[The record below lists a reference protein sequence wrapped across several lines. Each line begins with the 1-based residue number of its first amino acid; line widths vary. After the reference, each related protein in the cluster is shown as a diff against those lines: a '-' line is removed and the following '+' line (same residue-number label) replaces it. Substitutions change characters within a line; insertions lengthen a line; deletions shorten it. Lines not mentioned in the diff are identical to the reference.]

1 MFKSSYQRS
10 LFRNFL
16 LAGALPLLICV
27 VLILSIFHIS
37 SEANTSRT
45 GEARIASI
53 SRTVSSFTD
62 QSETALNRIASDP
75 LIIQAIENNLPA
87 STEIYHALYSALN
100 EIPSSPDITVYDSG
114 GTLLYTTGDGKPGE
128 TLPSDWGLLFS
139 ARDKDRTVYRR
150 TSEHDP
156 VQRSCMEIACP
167 VKYSGAVLGYAVIEV
182 SDGCLAELLADLSG
196 ETDYMLLDPLWNE
209 VHASPFL
216 KEISAASLLRDS
228 ILHPGRTDT
237 ALDDYRLFVSR
248 DDNSGFVSVLFMDRP
263 ISDHTARILYA
274 VASLSIL
281 LCLFLCLLFSVRLSK
296 QVSMP
301 VRSLNEAM
309 EQVEQ
314 GNLDVKLDGSGTD
327 ELSLLSARF
336 SHMTGQLKSNISNS
350 IKQQQELGETKMRM
364 MQAQLNPHFLYNTLD
379 TMKWLAKIH
388 HVPEISTIS
397 ANLADI
403 LRSSI
408 SADEFVPLR
417 DELRML
423 ERYVEIQKIRF
434 PDKFEYRTQIAEDTL
449 DLYIPKLM
457 LQPLVEN
464 AIIHGFEDGSSG
476 EITVS
481 SRLDDSRL
489 IIEVRDT
496 GCGIPDEMKQS
507 FISAR
512 SSTDEYSRN
521 HLGLHNVDAILRLNY
536 GQACGLQISDADPGT
551 CIRAQLPLESVKK
564 KTGRERQNEKDSS
577 S

>member
-10 LFRNFL
+10 LFRSFL
-16 LAGALPLLICV
+16 LAGALPLFICV
-27 VLILSIFHIS
+27 ILILSIFRVS
-37 SEANTSRT
+37 SEANTART
-45 GEARIASI
+45 GEARIASMA
-53 SRTVSSFTD
+53 RAVSSFTS
-62 QSETALNRIASDP
+62 QSETALNRITSDP
-75 LIIQAIENNLPA
+75 NIISAIGKRLPA
-87 STEIYHALYSALN
+87 STDIYHALYSALN
-100 EIPSSPDITVYDSG
+100 DIPSSPEITIYDSV
-114 GTLLYTTGDGKPGE
+114 GTLLYTTGSGKPGE

-139 ARDKDRTVYRR
+139 ARDKDRVVYRR
-150 TSEHDP
+150 TSEYDP
-156 VQRSCMEIACP
+156 EQRSCMEIACP
-167 VKYSGAVLGYAVIEV
+167 VKYSGSVLGYAVIEV
-182 SDGCLAELLADLSG
+182 SDGCLAGLLADLSG

-216 KEISAASLLRDS
+216 KEISAAALLRES
-228 ILHPGRTDT
+228 ILRSGSPDT
-237 ALDDYRLFVSR
+237 VLNDYRLFISR
-248 DDNSGFVSVLFMDRP
+248 DENSGFVSVLFMDRP
-263 ISDHTARILYA
+263 LSEHTARILYA
-274 VASLSIL
+274 VALFSIMM
-281 LCLFLCLLFSVRLSK
+281 CLFLCMLLSVRLSN
-296 QVSMP
+296 QVSKP

-314 GNLDVKLDGSGTD
+314 GNLDVKLAETGTD

-350 IKQQQELGETKMRM
+350 IRQQQELGETKMRM

-417 DELRML
+417 DELKML

-434 PDKFEYRTQIAEDTL
+434 PDKFEYLTNIAGETL

-476 EITVS
+476 KITVS
-481 SRLDDSRL
+481 SKLDGDRL

-496 GCGIPDEMKQS
+496 GCGIPDEVRQAFMA
-507 FISAR
+507 AR
-512 SSTDEYSRN
+512 NGTGEYSRG

-536 GQACGLQISDADPGT
+536 GEANGLQIYDADPGT
-551 CIRAQLPLESVKK
+551 CIRAELPIDRVKK
-564 KTGRERQNEKDSS
+564 NT
-577 S
+577 